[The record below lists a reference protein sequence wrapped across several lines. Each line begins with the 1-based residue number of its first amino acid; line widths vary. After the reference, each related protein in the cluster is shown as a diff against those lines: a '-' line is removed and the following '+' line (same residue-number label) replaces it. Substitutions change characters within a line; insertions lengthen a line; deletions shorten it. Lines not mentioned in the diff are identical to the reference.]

1 MSLLDVVYL
10 EAGQCHW
17 KELFKWASVYRFKR
31 LEVDAAIGSRNAKPW
46 LVIAL
51 FVIKIDFIDA
61 LKV

>member
-1 MSLLDVVYL
+1 MPL
-10 EAGQCHW
+10 EGTIQVGICLSFQ
-17 KELFKWASVYRFKR
+17 ET